1 MSTDANGEMLAIQV
15 IAMPRDTNAHGTI
28 FGGVIL
34 SLIDQAGALAANAA
48 GAGKVVTVAMR
59 EVEFKAP
66 VLVGDTVT
74 CFTRVL
80 RRGRTS
86 ITVMVRVVAR
96 QASKGQ
102 AAREVTQAEVVYVHV
117 DEAGHPQAL
126 PPANPGAPGGI

>member
-1 MSTDANGEMLAIQV
+1 VTETQGEMLAIQV

-66 VLVGDTVT
+66 VFVGDTIT

-86 ITVMVRVVAR
+86 ITVAVRVVAR

-102 AAREVTQAEVVYVHV
+102 DAREVTQAEVVYVHV
-117 DEAGHPQAL
+117 DEAGQPRPL
-126 PPANPGAPGGI
+126 PPTPPGAPGGI